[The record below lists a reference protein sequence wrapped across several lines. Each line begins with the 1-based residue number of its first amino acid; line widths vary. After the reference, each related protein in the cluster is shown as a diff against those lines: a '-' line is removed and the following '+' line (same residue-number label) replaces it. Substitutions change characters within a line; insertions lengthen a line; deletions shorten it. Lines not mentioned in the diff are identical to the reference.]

1 MQTSEAGGG
10 LQRLRGS
17 EFFLHWNQDL
27 VSKIATG
34 KEMKN
39 GESSELLIALTWT
52 WQVSFPLTAYFVVVV
67 EWPSH
72 VQLFVTPW
80 TAACQA
86 SLSFTV
92 SQSLLKLMSI
102 ESVILSTISLSVIPF
117 SSCFQSFPE
126 SGSFLVSQLFSTGG
140 QSIEASALHQ
150 SFQWIFRVDFL

>member
-67 EWPSH
+67 EWPNH

-86 SLSFTV
+86 SLSFTI
-92 SQSLLKLMSI
+92 SHSLRKLMFI
-102 ESVILSTISLSVIPF
+102 ELVMPSNRVFPF
-117 SSCFQSFPE
+117 SSCLQSFPT
-126 SGSFLVSQLFSTGG
+126 SGSFPMSWLFASGG
-140 QSIEASALHQ
+140 VLAKVFTFISGSKDL
-150 SFQWIFRVDFL
+150 LTK